1 MGEPSE
7 PSGLIPEGR
16 GVLRVAGEDRVAF
29 LQGIVS
35 NDVTKVSER
44 NAARG
49 RRSRR
54 PSRGAEISPRRKAS
68 EVAFCPRPSSL
79 AFSRRVSV
87 PPSNEPPSNNSFH
100 QDDQ

>member
-7 PSGLIPEGR
+7 QSGLILEGR

-49 RRSRR
+49 SRSRR
-54 PSRGAEISPRRKAS
+54 PSRSAEISPRRKAS

-87 PPSNEPPSNNSFH
+87 TPSNEPPCEQFFSSR
-100 QDDQ
+100 